1 MNKKVIWLGVVLVV
15 IIIALLIV
23 SSRSGSD
30 SSVEKAQK
38 NNGQSAEM
46 TELLEE
52 GSSEMAPNETL
63 SEEMIITADG
73 NEISPRA
80 LVAEANTQVFLTF
93 AAEDGLKH
101 YFAFK
106 DQALSYLF
114 LNFSK
119 EEGSKSINFPAPEP
133 GIYTFYVDSEDNTG
147 TLTIK

>member
-1 MNKKVIWLGVVLVV
+1 MNKKVMWLGVVLVV
-15 IIIALLIV
+15 IIVVVLVV

-30 SSVEKAQK
+30 SSMDKVQK
-38 NNGQSAEM
+38 NNGQNAEM
-46 TELLEE
+46 AESLE
-52 GSSEMAPNETL
+52 GEMPDLTPNETL
-63 SEEMIITADG
+63 SEEGVITADG
-73 NEISPRA
+73 EDFSPRSLSA
-80 LVAEANTQVFLTF
+80 AAGTQVFLTF

-133 GIYTFYVDSEDNTG
+133 GIYTFYVDTEDNTG